1 MRIQKPNNLSRLKT
15 KVSVEDFQRFI
26 KEVNE
31 WIKWFDLFFDIF
43 EYVIKWLGERGVENA
58 IDLSQTMH
66 NIRTSPTITLK
77 EHREVAAKGLKIL
90 EPLENNIARLYDL
103 LNQSESFQIIVSGTL
118 DDKSNAKKYIQE
130 LKRLQPNN
138 TFTVEKHKTFTKT
151 IPLNSRQHVYWS
163 IASDCHECNLHISHK
178 KKSSCN
184 QEEILFEGENVHVE
198 KHVLSGEF
206 EIQHDGDLNIQV
218 RNSGQAPR
226 TIWFRIKQ
234 ISLLPKFNL
243 FNGIFKFFYEKQRNE
258 AQAMSEELVNELLA
272 MHVFPLIDN
281 LLKGNISLQEMD
293 ELKDVFRGNNIS
305 FQDELMKLY
314 TNQRIGASLTKRER
328 HGAADADTDIKQKI
342 ERVCEMLQSYQYYS
356 CIIVRDNIQII
367 NLWLS
372 VEETSVF
379 DNALIT
385 MEHLYKCGM
394 VHIHLRHLL
403 NEPANLEI
411 DYLISKNQGMVTHRP
426 DNRKYEKQESY
437 SSDSESDKNSDYDD
451 ARQEDAHNNEDNSDE
466 ESDNDEN
473 EAQLDKDNLKF
484 TLSKADIDDH
494 KRQLTFCKVDLDE
507 DMIDKRNLLD
517 EQLTLLKRIDEIFS
531 LLTKLVMDGH
541 PAYQL
546 MDKHI
551 KINYRASECD
561 ETC

>member
-1 MRIQKPNNLSRLKT
+1 
-15 KVSVEDFQRFI
+15 
-26 KEVNE
+26 
-31 WIKWFDLFFDIF
+31 
-43 EYVIKWLGERGVENA
+43 
-58 IDLSQTMH
+58 
-66 NIRTSPTITLK
+66 
-77 EHREVAAKGLKIL
+77 
-90 EPLENNIARLYDL
+90 
-103 LNQSESFQIIVSGTL
+103 
-118 DDKSNAKKYIQE
+118 
-130 LKRLQPNN
+130 
-138 TFTVEKHKTFTKT
+138 
-151 IPLNSRQHVYWS
+151 
-163 IASDCHECNLHISHK
+163 
-178 KKSSCN
+178 
-184 QEEILFEGENVHVE
+184 
-198 KHVLSGEF
+198 
-206 EIQHDGDLNIQV
+206 
-218 RNSGQAPR
+218 
-226 TIWFRIKQ
+226 
-234 ISLLPKFNL
+234 
-243 FNGIFKFFYEKQRNE
+243 
-258 AQAMSEELVNELLA
+258 
-272 MHVFPLIDN
+272 
-281 LLKGNISLQEMD
+281 
-293 ELKDVFRGNNIS
+293 
-305 FQDELMKLY
+305 
-314 TNQRIGASLTKRER
+314 
-328 HGAADADTDIKQKI
+328 
-342 ERVCEMLQSYQYYS
+342 
-356 CIIVRDNIQII
+356 
-367 NLWLS
+367 
-372 VEETSVF
+372 
-379 DNALIT
+379 
-385 MEHLYKCGM
+385 M

-531 LLTKLVMDGH
+531 LLTKLEMDGH

>member
-531 LLTKLVMDGH
+531 LLTKLEMDGH

-551 KINYRASECD
+551 KINYRA
-561 ETC
+561 